1 MVVMETADSRI
12 GILGNKDIS
21 KKVFGKMIKNVLNSA
36 WILWKVQLVYID
48 CTFEQR
54 IFWWK
59 QKTSMIFSYTGLSW

>member
-1 MVVMETADSRI
+1 MVVMETADLRI

-54 IFWWK
+54 IF
-59 QKTSMIFSYTGLSW
+59 